1 MSPATRRGHANR
13 TLEKRNPPPRE
24 YRNKGHGRTGAAG
37 VWCPG
42 MLGRCQCHDGM
53 IGPIPIHMWLVCAGR
68 DDGKCDDTISIHK
81 PHQLVFCF
89 SRRPARAGRN
99 KGKCAV
105 HYRGD
110 GDEDDVLA
118 FRIKKFPH
126 RGFRC
131 GGWCNRIWFSSR
143 GRPHKSNPCCTGF
156 APSGH
161 GSWGC
166 RVRKSPDCPRHRTCR
181 GCRHGR

>member
-1 MSPATRRGHANR
+1 MLPATRRKSRSR
-13 TLEKRNPPPRE
+13 TGEKECPLPRG
-24 YRNKGHGRTGAAG
+24 YRGRGRGGTGAAG
-37 VWCPG
+37 VCGAPG
-42 MLGRCQCHDGM
+42 CGAGNWGR
-53 IGPIPIHMWLVCAGR
+53 LVEDAVFCRIA
-68 DDGKCDDTISIHK
+68 IHK
-81 PHQLVFCF
+81 PHQLAFCF
-89 SRRPARAGRN
+89 SRRPAYAGRD
-99 KGKCAV
+99 KGKREDE
-105 HYRGD
+105 HRG
-110 GDEDDVLA
+110 EIHEVSA
-118 FRIKKFPH
+118 FRVRKNPPH